1 MCLVFC
7 SCDCGGVRMDL
18 RTAGNWV
25 WKYQAAV
32 VHRSAGMRT
41 LFCRTKRSN
50 QGGKGN
56 LFDTNRAILAPD
68 AIKRNGPNDKAW
80 GWRSSRRAAGSGP
93 CGRAAEQAWRY
104 ASTVAFISSW
114 QRSWGKPRCSSF
126 RVQDRCARDWKQH
139 ADRKA
144 GSDRKRTRLSG
155 ARAVPS
161 LREFTDASRTNP
173 GQLQILRRLAARYH
187 P

>member
-7 SCDCGGVRMDL
+7 SCDCGDVRMDL

-32 VHRSAGMRT
+32 VHRSAGIRT

-50 QGGKGN
+50 QGGKWN
-56 LFDTNRAILAPD
+56 PFDINRAILAPD
-68 AIKRNGPNDKAW
+68 AVKRNGSNDKAW
-80 GWRSSRRAAGSGP
+80 GWRSSLRAAGSGP
-93 CGRAAEQAWRY
+93 CERAAEQAWRY
-104 ASTVAFISSW
+104 TSTVAFISSW

-139 ADRKA
+139 ADRKP

-155 ARAVPS
+155 ARAAPS

-173 GQLQILRRLAARYH
+173 GQLQILQRLAARYH